1 MAQKKIGEESRQTI
15 IFHIVESLKSFG
27 FDVLQTGSNTFAVP
41 IVEEGEE
48 GAVELVVKIPKGP
61 RDGSGYDPFEAAQ
74 AYTFHEEEKRKKAAK
89 KAEKKKP
96 KEQEKGRIFSLFFVY
111 M

>member
-1 MAQKKIGEESRQTI
+1 MATKKIGEESRKTLV
-15 IFHIVESLKSFG
+15 FHITESLKSFG

-48 GAVELVVKIPKGP
+48 GAVEIVVKIPKGP

-74 AYTFHEEEKRKKAAK
+74 AFAFHEEEKRKKAQKA
-89 KAEKKKP
+89 AEKKAK
-96 KEQEKGRIFSLFFVY
+96 KSEKKD
-111 M
+111 